1 MSAIYLAFIGIIF
14 FLFCYH
20 FYGRIL
26 EKLFDVDGGN
36 PTPAHYKY
44 DGVDYVPA
52 KHWLVLFGHHFSSI
66 AGAGPILGPAIA
78 CALWGWGP
86 AIFWIIF
93 GSLFIGGVH
102 DFANLMVSL
111 RNDGHSIGDTAE
123 SILGTTAKLVFS
135 LFLWLSLILVI
146 AVFAASSAKTLETT
160 PEIVIP
166 TFGIIPTA
174 ILIGLML
181 YRWKM
186 DTVLST
192 ILGVS
197 ILFCLIIL
205 GLYFP
210 IHWSYKGWL
219 LSLLIAY
226 AYSASLMPVNIILQP
241 RDYLSVFVLFFGLV
255 IGYLGMLITH
265 PTLRTPSFV
274 SFQSEQGA
282 LFPMMFVTIACGAI
296 SGFHALVASGTTA
309 KQLANEKDAKK
320 IGYGAMLTEG
330 VLALLAVIA
339 VCGGLYW
346 WGGPK
351 GMVYPE
357 LIKEGKWIVAFGKGY
372 AEITKPILGGLGM
385 FIGITM
391 LKTFIVT
398 TLDTATRIARYIGEE
413 LFPRYSAFKFMKN
426 MFLNTAVVIG
436 LSTYLALGPWQ
447 RLWQVF
453 GASNQLVAGV
463 ALLVISVW
471 LLLRGKPNLYT
482 LLPAIF
488 MLIVTIS
495 ALSLQL
501 MKFLSARDRT
511 LAIISLLL
519 IILALYIVWLSFYV
533 IGRRELNSTIAK
545 SRDNDNCEN

>member
-1 MSAIYLAFIGIIF
+1 MSAILLATIGII
-14 FLFCYH
+14 LFALCYH
-20 FYGRIL
+20 YYGRIL
-26 EKLFDVDGGN
+26 EKLFDCDPRN

-86 AIFWIIF
+86 AILWIIF
-93 GSLFIGGVH
+93 GAIFIGGVH

-111 RNDGHSIGDTAE
+111 RNDGHSIGDTTE
-123 SILGTTAKLVFS
+123 KILGTTAKLVFS
-135 LFLWLSLILVI
+135 LFLWLALILVI
-146 AVFAASSAKTLETT
+146 AVFSASSAKTLETT

-181 YRWKM
+181 YRWQIN
-186 DTVLST
+186 TLVST

-197 ILFCLIIL
+197 ILFLLIIL
-205 GLYFP
+205 GWYFP

-219 LSLLIAY
+219 FSLLIAY

-265 PTLRTPSFV
+265 PVLRTPPFV

-309 KQLANEKDAKK
+309 KQLANEKDAKR

-330 VLALLAVIA
+330 VLAILAVVA

-346 WGGPK
+346 WGGPS
-351 GMVYPE
+351 GMIYPE

-372 AEITKPILGGLGM
+372 AEITKPILGALGM

-413 LFPRYSAFKFMKN
+413 LFPRYLPLKFMKN

-436 LSTYLALGPWQ
+436 LATYLALGPWQ
-447 RLWQVF
+447 KLWQVF

-471 LLLRGKPNLYT
+471 LLSKGKSNFYT

-488 MLIVTIS
+488 MLVVTIA

-501 MKFLSARDRT
+501 MKFLSTHDTT
-511 LAIISLLL
+511 LVVITLLL
-519 IILALYIVWLSFYV
+519 IVLALYIVWLSSSV
-533 IGRRELNSTIAK
+533 IRRKETDSTIAK
-545 SRDNDNCEN
+545 SLGADEFEN